1 MSNST
6 NAGMGLL
13 EHARDPLERVLA
25 GASRLVFVPFALK
38 DWDAYTESVRDALRG
53 TCEVRGIH
61 TLSALEAMEADAFY
75 VGGGN
80 TFRLLRELQDR
91 GLVGILRRRV
101 GEGALY
107 VGASAGSVIASP
119 NIRTTNDMPIVQPQ
133 SFVAL
138 GFLGFQL
145 NCHYPDEPSGP
156 RVFMGET
163 RDERLREFLEENR
176 SQVVC
181 LREGAWLEI
190 DGSVVTLGG
199 TNGGRLFEAGR
210 EARHLEVGESSM
222 ELGYWRS
229 PGGPGIRMG

>member
-13 EHARDPLERVLA
+13 EHAREPLERLLTE
-25 GASRLVFVPFALK
+25 SPRLVFVPFALK
-38 DWDAYTESVRDALRG
+38 DWDAYTESARTALRG
-53 TCEVRGIH
+53 TCDVRGIH
-61 TLSALEAMEADAFY
+61 TLSPLEAMEADAFY

-91 GLVGILRRRV
+91 GLVEILRRRV
-101 GEGALY
+101 AEGALY

-163 RDERLREFLEENR
+163 RDERLYEFLEENR

-190 DGSVVTLGG
+190 DGSVATLGG

-210 EARHLEVGESSM
+210 EVRHLEVGEAST

-229 PGGPGIRMG
+229 PVGSGLRT